1 MSAPYEPDERARRLA
16 TARASLRRS
25 ALIWTPFFL
34 VTAGGALW
42 YVLSQIAGGGD
53 GGWVLPVILL
63 AMAALC
69 GFQAL
74 QALRDLRGQPRLLS
88 GVITRHWSRGD
99 LFVSRSHYLR
109 LDSRQIVRVDKV
121 QHQLVKRGDYVEVEY
136 FPASMLAVTV
146 EKRERPDGED
156 GPDEPRDPPP
166 PEPPRP
172 DPLLIERED

>member
-1 MSAPYEPDERARRLA
+1 MSAPHAGDERARGLES
-16 TARASLRRS
+16 ARASLRRS
-25 ALIWTPFFL
+25 AMIWTPLFV

-42 YVLSQIAGGGD
+42 YVFSEIVGGED

-74 QALRDLRGQPRLLS
+74 QALRDLRGQPSRIA
-88 GVITRHWSRGD
+88 GTITRHWSRSD
-99 LFVSRSHYLR
+99 LFVARSHYLR
-109 LDSRQIVRVDKV
+109 LDSRQIMRVDKV
-121 QHQLVKRGDYVEVEY
+121 QHQLVQRGDYVEVEY
-136 FPASMLAVTV
+136 FPASMIAVTV
-146 EKRERPDGED
+146 EKRERPDGGD

-166 PEPPRP
+166 PEPPRS